1 MTVGRDVG
9 WPVGLALCKIEILT
23 ELWTEQT
30 PKLQAEHVPNL
41 LMQNWFAGGVNVLS
55 GLRKLVS
62 LALLALANA

>member
-9 WPVGLALCKIEILT
+9 WPVGLALCKIDILT

-30 PKLQAEHVPNL
+30 PKLQAGL
-41 LMQNWFAGGVNVLS
+41 AGGVNVLS

-62 LALLALANA
+62 LVLALAKE